1 MTDEVP
7 AGKAGV
13 TEPGMKIAEGQHTP
27 YQVRKEGG
35 RESGR
40 AGISGSLCACFGLIR
55 SLSECVNA
63 LTQAFNCRLYLSIR
77 YVWQVATGLTDY
89 QMEGQ
94 LNWTAHRSRGY
105 GVGSLHQ
112 KAGEPDKFWVQP
124 GHPLAAKKQEKGKGG
139 RFEVRA
145 GGEGKERGGYGGEG
159 YRVCWGTVRKGEG
172 DGGRE

>member
-1 MTDEVP
+1 MS
-7 AGKAGV
+7 A
-13 TEPGMKIAEGQHTP
+13 
-27 YQVRKEGG
+27 
-35 RESGR
+35 S
-40 AGISGSLCACFGLIR
+40 S
-55 SLSECVNA
+55 
-63 LTQAFNCRLYLSIR
+63 LTQAFNRRLYLSVHC
-77 YVWQVATGLTDY
+77 VWQVAAGLTDY

-145 GGEGKERGGYGGEG
+145 GGEGNERGRYGGEG
-159 YRVCWGTVRKGEG
+159 YRVYWGTVRKGEG
-172 DGGRE
+172 GGGRESCVLCAVRIVPGMKTKGLLSWWEIPTREHPWTIYEGYILPS